1 MALQQIDILLAGVR
15 DTSGNVLSGGKV
27 YTYNA
32 GTLTPKA
39 TYVDSAGATPATN
52 PIILD
57 SAGRAQVY
65 ADGAFKLVVDDS
77 SNANIYAW
85 DNLYFAR
92 VTSAVSQWPDIYG
105 GTSTGSASVYAVT
118 VPLTISGYTA
128 GQEFKFIANH
138 DTTGAAATLN
148 VNSQGAVSLVKGP
161 ANTALAAGDI
171 KSGDIVCV
179 VYDSSGGGRF
189 KITTIAGSV
198 SPTPLFIDR
207 GNGRVGIGTTSPAQ
221 ILDVQGGNIAEGSAS
236 TLDHTITQY
245 TASTAG
251 PTLALQKSRNATLGA
266 NTIVTNGDTLGSIV
280 FRGAN
285 GTSYS
290 DAVAISAVSNGAPG
304 ASADMPGALIF
315 STSADASATP
325 TERMR
330 IDSTGKVG
338 IGLSSPQHTL
348 HVHGSS
354 GNTTFQITNSTTGTI
369 ATDGFCLLTE
379 VTSNA
384 AYIDQRED
392 SPIVFRTNSIERARL
407 TGTAGNGSLFVG
419 TTTGAPIATN
429 TTGIILSQT
438 GTQELSASVP
448 PLYIN
453 RTNAGSGNLIEF
465 FQGGSASLIGA
476 ISTNGSGTVT
486 YGAFCGNHWAQLAN
500 GVFANILAGTVLET
514 IDELCEWPG
523 ETEDR
528 LARVQVSTTVAS
540 KAVYGVFMNWDAEW
554 TATHDMRVASL
565 GAYFVRV
572 HSSQTVQKGDL
583 LESNGDGTARVQA
596 SDTIKSSTIGKVTCS
611 IPSETYPDGSY
622 LIPAVLY
629 CG

>member
-52 PIILD
+52 PIVLD

-221 ILDVQGGNIAEGSAS
+221 VLDVQGGNIAEGSAS

-266 NTIVTNGDTLGSIV
+266 NTIVTNNDTLGSIV

-285 GTSYS
+285 GTTYS
-290 DAVAISAVSNGAPG
+290 DAAAISAVSNGNPG

-330 IDSTGKVG
+330 ITSGGLIGVATNSPNALFHINSSGGWSANNYGKGMYVASTGATTNPAIGISDANGTNNWAICNNNNAFVVAQMPAITDSATAPTERMRIDGAGNVG
-338 IGLSSPQHTL
+338 INESSP
-348 HVHGSS
+348 GS
-354 GNTTFQITNSTTGTI
+354 F
-369 ATDGFCLLTE
+369 
-379 VTSNA
+379 
-384 AYIDQRED
+384 
-392 SPIVFRTNSIERARL
+392 AR
-407 TGTAGNGSLFVG
+407 F
-419 TTTGAPIATN
+419 
-429 TTGIILSQT
+429 
-438 GTQELSASVP
+438 
-448 PLYIN
+448 
-453 RTNAGSGNLIEF
+453 
-465 FQGGSASLIGA
+465 
-476 ISTNGSGTVT
+476 
-486 YGAFCGNHWAQLAN
+486 
-500 GVFANILAGTVLET
+500 
-514 IDELCEWPG
+514 
-523 ETEDR
+523 
-528 LARVQVSTTVAS
+528 VSTTTQNSFSSALFRSTAS
-540 KAVYGVFMNWDAEW
+540 GDTGQPLIQGRKFDNNNTTSQIFLQFEINNGATGSGRITANGASQAAFGTYSDATLKENVVDLPSQYDALKNLRPVEFDYIDGSGHQIGFIAQEVQNIYPDLVGIDKETGKFTLTGLGRNEARLIKAFQELA
-554 TATHDMRVASL
+554 ATVETLEARVAAL
-565 GAYFVRV
+565 EGA
-572 HSSQTVQKGDL
+572 
-583 LESNGDGTARVQA
+583 
-596 SDTIKSSTIGKVTCS
+596 
-611 IPSETYPDGSY
+611 
-622 LIPAVLY
+622 
-629 CG
+629 